1 MTDLLL
7 QRIER
12 LVLLCCVLALT
23 TLIGWGSLAYMA
35 WSGRDL
41 SHQLSTQAAEVSEL
55 IAQRNYARATLDQ
68 LQRSVG
74 DLRQVEAKLSEA
86 RAEHKRVVELT
97 ETKAQA
103 TAAKDDIAGLVKRI
117 QAENRES
124 VAKAGSIRR

>member
-12 LVLLCCVLALT
+12 LVLLCCVLALA

-55 IAQRNYARATLDQ
+55 IAQRNYARTTLDR

-103 TAAKDDIAGLVKRI
+103 KDDIAGLVKRI